1 MRVLSTSPNLLPM
14 PIVGSAVDSPTF
26 SRVIAPLEGLLPT
39 ITPLESGS
47 NRPLSFT
54 FDFQVKSLIYYHIED
69 CTSAQALLQ
78 AMQEDAF
85 LRHTMVPEEGLG
97 ESTFYEANASRG
109 VLPMLEVLD
118 RLSKK
123 VSRCLGMAH
132 PDLGDLMAID
142 SSLIEASLSMR
153 WADYSESKRKA
164 KVHVGFDL
172 NRGIPRKLYLTEG
185 KSAERPFVS
194 LILEPRQTG
203 VMDRGYQD
211 HARFDAWIEEGKH
224 FVARIKKNTQWEILK
239 EIPLSKSTKIFF
251 FAKVFLGDEAH
262 RMRHPVYLVGF
273 RSRAKVY
280 WIVTD
285 RDDLTAE
292 QIAFIFSLRWEIE
305 CLFAWWKKQLK
316 VYHLISRNPHG
327 VLLQLLAGLVTY
339 LLLVLYFYQH
349 YGQRPSIRR
358 LRELRWQIR
367 RETGSRRD
375 LPLCIYIQLKRK
387 PPQGFFLWLS
397 FHAIF

>member
-1 MRVLSTSPNLLPM
+1 MRILSISANLLPM
-14 PIVGSAVDSPTF
+14 PIIGSAVDSPTF

-97 ESTFYEANASRG
+97 ESTFYEANATRG

-123 VSRCLGMAH
+123 VSRRLGMAH

-164 KVHVGFDL
+164 KVHIGFDL
-172 NRGIPRKLYLTEG
+172 NRGKTRVPN
-185 KSAERPFVS
+185 
-194 LILEPRQTG
+194 
-203 VMDRGYQD
+203 D
-211 HARFDAWIEEGKH
+211 
-224 FVARIKKNTQWEILK
+224 
-239 EIPLSKSTKIFF
+239 PLSVSSSNQGK
-251 FAKVFLGDEAH
+251 LG
-262 RMRHPVYLVGF
+262 
-273 RSRAKVY
+273 
-280 WIVTD
+280 
-285 RDDLTAE
+285 
-292 QIAFIFSLRWEIE
+292 
-305 CLFAWWKKQLK
+305 
-316 VYHLISRNPHG
+316 
-327 VLLQLLAGLVTY
+327 
-339 LLLVLYFYQH
+339 
-349 YGQRPSIRR
+349 
-358 LRELRWQIR
+358 
-367 RETGSRRD
+367 
-375 LPLCIYIQLKRK
+375 
-387 PPQGFFLWLS
+387 
-397 FHAIF
+397 